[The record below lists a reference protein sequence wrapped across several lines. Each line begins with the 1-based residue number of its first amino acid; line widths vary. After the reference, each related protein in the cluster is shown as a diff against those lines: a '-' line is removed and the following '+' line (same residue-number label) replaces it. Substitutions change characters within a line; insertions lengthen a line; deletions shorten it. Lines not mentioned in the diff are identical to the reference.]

1 MGTHPVFESDFDCL
15 TEFERM
21 KLFKTGLL
29 MLAVVA
35 LAVNAEEEFD
45 SEVEDGNEVEE
56 EEADDEGTGAPHVD
70 ITSYFPEAQVSAGKV
85 SEVLVSVKV
94 DKEAVDTF
102 TFLMIDGGFHYPQ
115 DLGYKVQN
123 FSSIRY
129 TRELSAGEEAAFMY
143 PFMAAE
149 FAENMDNAT
158 AEHFFMFLT
167 LVIFGGLVFLYFAS

>member
-1 MGTHPVFESDFDCL
+1 MGTHPIFESDFDCL
-15 TEFERM
+15 TEIERM
-21 KLFKTGLL
+21 KLFKTGVL

-45 SEVEDGNEVEE
+45 SEVEDGIEVEDEGE

-102 TFLMIDGGFHYPQ
+102 TFLMIDG
-115 DLGYKVQN
+115 
-123 FSSIRY
+123 
-129 TRELSAGEEAAFMY
+129 
-143 PFMAAE
+143 
-149 FAENMDNAT
+149 
-158 AEHFFMFLT
+158 
-167 LVIFGGLVFLYFAS
+167 